1 MCEFKAYVITKK
13 ISCKIKQHL
22 KFAIFYR
29 ISIVAMHLN
38 DRCAECRDIEKIQ
51 WHIVLRLGTSQYM
64 YYNIT

>member
-1 MCEFKAYVITKK
+1 
-13 ISCKIKQHL
+13 
-22 KFAIFYR
+22 
-29 ISIVAMHLN
+29 MHLN